1 MASKV
6 EVKTLEE
13 LEKMH
18 TGSIMSRRAA
28 LLKCEES
35 FEMSDRNG
43 YETKPN
49 VSQTGLIEFKNTP
62 EWQQAYKELKKV
74 LSTRENVPNKQ
85 ERKEIRREK
94 EKKSK

>member
-94 EKKSK
+94 AKKSK

>member
-1 MASKV
+1 M
-6 EVKTLEE
+6 
-13 LEKMH
+13 EKMH

-94 EKKSK
+94 AKKSK